1 MRRSV
6 KKKSSSSTKRVPKR
20 AASRTPRK
28 PVKKTKKRPAVKSF
42 RKIKPVVV
50 PAAVTSPE
58 PPQNSWV
65 DDRIPQYYG
74 EDKLVLLVRDPWWL
88 FAYWE
93 ITPGRQKQLAY
104 EIEKKEGG
112 DRKTVLRVYDLT
124 GGQSLPKFNSFFDI
138 ELNFYSDNWYI
149 DTGMPDREWVAEIGY
164 RTASGRFFPLVR
176 SNKVRTPAFGIS
188 EVLDEEWMLP
198 EEVYYRLIGRSLST
212 SASGNSMDIRKLLE
226 KYLKNVVSSENTPEF
241 SKKGL

>member
-6 KKKSSSSTKRVPKR
+6 KKKTSSPKKRAPKR
-20 AASRTPRK
+20 ALKKPSRK
-28 PVKKTKKRPAVKSF
+28 PVKKSKKKLLSTVVAAKPAES
-42 RKIKPVVV
+42 
-50 PAAVTSPE
+50 PAQST
-58 PPQNSWV
+58 WV
-65 DDRIPQYYG
+65 DDRVPQYYG
-74 EDKLVLLVRDPWWL
+74 EDKLVLMVRDPWWL

-93 ITPGRQKQLAY
+93 ITPGRQKQLAH
-104 EIEKKEGG
+104 EIDKKEGG
-112 DRKTVLRVYDLT
+112 DRKTVLRVYDT
-124 GGQSLPKFNSFFDI
+124 SGGLALPRFNSFFDI
-138 ELNFYSDNWYI
+138 ELNVYSDNWYI

-198 EEVYYRLIGRSLST
+198 DEIYYRLIGRSLST
-212 SASGNSMDIRKLLE
+212 NVSGNSMDIRKLLE
-226 KYLKNVVSSENTPEF
+226 KYLKNVVSSENTPEL